1 MSKLQKWQILNSK
14 MVLDHPWCQVRQ
26 DEVKLPNG
34 TVIDDY
40 FVNIRPDIVL
50 VLPITANREVIFVRQ
65 YRHGTGDFF
74 LELPAGRFN
83 PTQES
88 AENAG
93 LRELEEETGYIAQ
106 QLIKIATLYD
116 NPSKDTNQIHL
127 FLAEDVVKVGKQNL
141 DITEEIEIILIPVDS
156 VLEKI
161 TQGEIS
167 VAGSIAALFLG
178 LNFVTDK

>member
-1 MSKLQKWQILNSK
+1 M
-14 MVLDHPWCQVRQ
+14 
-26 DEVKLPNG
+26 
-34 TVIDDY
+34 
-40 FVNIRPDIVL
+40 
-50 VLPITANREVIFVRQ
+50 
-65 YRHGTGDFF
+65 
-74 LELPAGRFN
+74 
-83 PTQES
+83 
-88 AENAG
+88 
-93 LRELEEETGYIAQ
+93 EEETGYIAQ